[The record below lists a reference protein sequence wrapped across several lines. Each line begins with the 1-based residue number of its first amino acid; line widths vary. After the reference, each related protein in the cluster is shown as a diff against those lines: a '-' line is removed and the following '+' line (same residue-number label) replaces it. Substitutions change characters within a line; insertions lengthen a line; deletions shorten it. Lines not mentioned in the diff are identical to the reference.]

1 MASADILKTYALAIR
16 TTQWLISF
24 RRYHLLGRG
33 LDFSSFFFLPLL
45 HVAAAQI
52 KAGSD
57 NRVKSCKSE
66 AGIFQSSRECR
77 S

>member
-1 MASADILKTYALAIR
+1 MYKPSEEHSGWLA
-16 TTQWLISF
+16 Q
-24 RRYHLLGRG
+24 YHLLGCE
-33 LDFSSFFFLPLL
+33 LDFFSSFFPPAV
-45 HVAAAQI
+45 VAAAQI

-66 AGIFQSSRECR
+66 AGIFQSFRECR